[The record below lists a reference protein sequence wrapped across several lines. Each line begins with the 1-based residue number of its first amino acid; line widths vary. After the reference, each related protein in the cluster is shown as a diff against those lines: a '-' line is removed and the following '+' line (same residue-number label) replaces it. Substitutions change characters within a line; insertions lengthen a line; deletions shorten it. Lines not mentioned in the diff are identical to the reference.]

1 MSLLLNLFLQLLEL
15 LGELVDTLHLV
26 FIYFLGFLEFLVNPG
41 SCIEEAKEC
50 DTQIEAWLIVVSAL
64 EESVTILSL
73 DGDMLD
79 RRIVDAGTHSLHV
92 VVLVRYILVTTCV
105 CVVILVTAEDIE
117 LLLVSEAFYLRE
129 NIITSYET

>member
-1 MSLLLNLFLQLLEL
+1 MSLLLNLFLQLLEF

-26 FIYFLGFLEFLVNPG
+26 FIYFLSFLELFVNPG
-41 SCIEEAKEC
+41 CCIEETEEC

-73 DGDMLD
+73 DGDRLD

-92 VVLVRYILVTTCV
+92 VVLVSSPARALDDNPSADLSSKST
-105 CVVILVTAEDIE
+105 
-117 LLLVSEAFYLRE
+117 
-129 NIITSYET
+129 